1 MTAALETMA
10 GYLLAFLIAMGL
22 VWVLDR
28 LVFGIDAPGL
38 FA

>member
-1 MTAALETMA
+1 MSAALEA
-10 GYLLAFLIAMGL
+10 INGYLLAVAIAAGF
-22 VWVLDR
+22 VWMLDR

>member
-10 GYLLAFLIAMGL
+10 GYLLAVLISAGL
-22 VWVLDR
+22 VWMLDR
-28 LVFGIDAPGL
+28 LVFGTNAPGL